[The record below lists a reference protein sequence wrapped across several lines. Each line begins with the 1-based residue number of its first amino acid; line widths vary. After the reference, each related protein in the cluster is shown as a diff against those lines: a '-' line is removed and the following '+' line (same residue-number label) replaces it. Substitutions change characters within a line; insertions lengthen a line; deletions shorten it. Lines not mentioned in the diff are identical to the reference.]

1 MLLDTSQWDTIALL
15 SVCHGMGKQP
25 WRTSSPLREGSQG
38 EITVMSELRKA
49 WNDLTLPSELPT
61 IQYHS
66 EYHFWTAYYMALLSS
81 GSLLHSV
88 FRRETCLLLDGSA
101 YFCLVLICH
110 LWFWPAV
117 VSFIHFLQLYGKQ
130 MADLKIQLPQIVP
143 SPVGEG

>member
-1 MLLDTSQWDTIALL
+1 MLLDTSPCDMISLL
-15 SVCHGMGKQP
+15 SVCHDMGKQP

-38 EITVMSELRKA
+38 EISVMGELRKV
-49 WNDLTLPSELPT
+49 WNDLALPSELPT

-66 EYHFWTAYYMALLSS
+66 EYHFWTAYYMALLPS

-88 FRRETCLLLDGSA
+88 FRRETCLLDGSA

-130 MADLKIQLPQIVP
+130 MADLKIQLPQIV
-143 SPVGEG
+143 SCPVGEG